1 MDQYKHPHESK
12 HTIGEVLGWLRK
24 TGFRFVTSVPR
35 SKPFQPFGA
44 GDSLFKAEAPGNWL
58 ERAMVELGMI
68 ARGSREGGFFVVTAR
83 RDPSA
88 QKSV

>member
-12 HTIGEVLGWLRK
+12 HTIGEVLGWLRE

-35 SKPFQPFGA
+35 SKPFQPLGE
-44 GDSLFKAEAPGNWL
+44 DDNLFRPEPPGSAL
-58 ERAMVELGMI
+58 ERLMVELGMI

-83 RDPSA
+83 KVPGA